1 MPQEHETGSA
11 KDQLEALR
19 REIDRLDD
27 AMLALVEQR
36 VTAAMGVAEL
46 KRSEHDPRLRLRPA
60 REAAVIERLVG
71 QARNSPE
78 PLVRQIWQEI
88 MAGCLGLQVDTELV
102 LYASRNPAILVDAMR
117 KRFGCAARMRI
128 AASPEEALR
137 IARGNEAVAVV
148 ELDRSGNWWTEL
160 QGDEVISPFE
170 CLRDDGGAPIGLAV
184 GRIAAEDLRSCPHI
198 VIAEEATVGDRD
210 DILSSW
216 GSLRLVLQPS
226 WTAA

>member
-1 MPQEHETGSA
+1 MPQEQETPSV

-36 VTAAMGVAEL
+36 VTAARGVADL
-46 KRSEHDPRLRLRPA
+46 KRSEQDPRLRLRPA

-71 QARNSPE
+71 QARQSPE

-117 KRFGCAARMRI
+117 KRFGCAARMTI
-128 AASPEEALR
+128 ASSADEALDA
-137 IARGNEAVAVV
+137 AREREAVAVV
-148 ELDRSGNWWTEL
+148 ELDTASNWWTAFGGET
-160 QGDEVISPFE
+160 VISPFA
-170 CLRDDGGAPIGLAV
+170 CLRDENGHPIGIAA
-184 GRIAAEDLRSCPHI
+184 GRIAEEDLRSCPHI
-198 VIAEEATVGDRD
+198 RVD
-210 DILSSW
+210 DGTAGTSDEILAASGPAILILSRS
-216 GSLRLVLQPS
+216 RP
-226 WTAA
+226 AA